1 MNKIVFAT
9 NNQHKLEEIRSI
21 LGEDFEV
28 LSLSVCL
35 INTVMRVL
43 LMTQDLK

>member
-9 NNQHKLEEIRSI
+9 NNKHKLEEIRSI

-28 LSLSVCL
+28 LSLNDIGCFRN
-35 INTVMRVL
+35 IF
-43 LMTQDLK
+43 MTANII